1 MFEKKN
7 SVNINLVSQDKL
19 SSMPQAEKL
28 RFILDEV
35 QAGKVLV
42 LERGLTATEE
52 AKLIEATMS
61 EIDQNTFI
69 GIEMQSYGTEKQSRL
84 QKLLSGAKT
93 ARPRMAVIGPANLLK
108 TIHKDSQQIQAQ
120 ILALDGVV
128 APTVP
133 GA

>member
-1 MFEKKN
+1 MTRTGI
-7 SVNINLVSQDKL
+7 NINLVSKDKL
-19 SSMPQAEKL
+19 IAMSPTEKL

-35 QAGKVLV
+35 RGGKVLV
-42 LERGLTATEE
+42 LERGLTPTEE
-52 AKLIEATMS
+52 AKLIEATMA

-69 GIEMQSYGTEKQSRL
+69 GIEMQSYGAEKQSKF
-84 QKLLSGAKT
+84 QKLMNGAKP

-120 ILALDGVV
+120 ILAAEGIV
-128 APTVP
+128 AP